1 MTSIN
6 VFAPRENVNDEVVTI
21 VEFYAA
27 DGDFVARDARL
38 LLLETSKST
47 FEVYAP
53 EAGHVKYLV
62 EVQADVPIEQPLCVL
77 CETAELALAVV
88 PVVNSTATK
97 SPIDCGAG
105 KTPETC
111 HVISSPA
118 PLLPASAETPLT
130 GGNGKPA
137 RLLATEQLVIT
148 TSHPE
153 LLISAPT
160 PSGQR
165 ASLEALSLLKK
176 FGLQITDFPHLGM
189 IRARDVLARIDQAKP
204 ESVPNVSEAPVPKT
218 IDLAA
223 PEVPRSRKKLS
234 RSKRT
239 EIARLVSAS
248 TSITSQVSVLV
259 PSRGIATKLAG
270 DAATAGQIS
279 SRLIFEVSR
288 LLKHY
293 PDLNGY
299 YESDHVI
306 HYDEVNVGYAMDIG
320 QGLKVPIFF
329 DADRASLEEI
339 HRRKQELILKYLDGA
354 LMGIDLDRGTFT
366 ITDLSGYGA
375 WTFNPLVNAHQAA
388 ILGVGAEIPLKD
400 RQFVY
405 SLILAF
411 DHRLTEG
418 LAATHFLNELSK
430 RMIAHELVLERQL
443 GCSPGT
449 ADSPGEPFC
458 RDCRRTLSELKA
470 IQARLLRTVVDEG
483 QDRIVCTI
491 CADGCC
497 TQI

>member
-62 EVQADVPIEQPLCVL
+62 EVQADVPIEQPLCVI
-77 CETAELALAVV
+77 CETAELALAAVV
-88 PVVNSTATK
+88 VANGTAPK
-97 SPIDCGAG
+97 SPIDCSEG
-105 KTPETC
+105 KPSAVCPGIT
-111 HVISSPA
+111 SPV
-118 PLLPASAETPLT
+118 PVLPASMSMPLS
-130 GGNGKPA
+130 GGNGNA
-137 RLLATEQLVIT
+137 VRQLANEHVVIT
-148 TSHPE
+148 TSQPE
-153 LLISAPT
+153 LLITAPT

-176 FGLQITDFPHLGM
+176 FGLNITDFPHLGM
-189 IRARDVLARIDQAKP
+189 IRARDVLAHVGPAKP
-204 ESVPNVSEAPVPKT
+204 ESVQNASETSLPKT
-218 IDLAA
+218 IDLAV

-259 PSRGIATKLAG
+259 PSRGLATKLAA

-279 SRLIFEVSR
+279 SRLILEVSR
-288 LLKHY
+288 LLKQF

-299 YESDHVI
+299 YESDHVV

-339 HRRKQELILKYLDGA
+339 HRRKQDLILKYLDGA
-354 LMGIDLDRGTFT
+354 LMGADLDRGTFT

-400 RQFVY
+400 GQFVY

-430 RMIAHELVLERQL
+430 RMIAHESVMERQL
-443 GCSPGT
+443 GYSLGIAGP
-449 ADSPGEPFC
+449 PGEPFC